1 MAKRKL
7 RRKDSEWYK
16 FQEEICE
23 HFKNLGAKAETNV
36 TVPGP
41 TATYDI
47 DVLVTSKYL
56 GTDFTWIIEAKHW
69 NSPVTIEKVNA
80 LTTVVKNTG
89 ADRGFIISKSGFQR
103 GAINASKFNN
113 ITLLTFDEL
122 KSRTEHLIQFETIKM
137 HFNRLTI
144 LSARYW
150 GHAKRIRRDYDL
162 RGDIGDIKIYFSG
175 SLLMNTMCEIFKKD
189 TISYPLHLAPLM
201 EDSVGN
207 ECINNFNE
215 LNNWLH
221 LNLNHLDRKIFEAEM
236 KMIKNGD
243 FHPKYKYT
251 TLDIIR
257 MFSSDG
263 GRRLIEGSF
272 LPQEII
278 EELKAVNESLSKKIM
293 LSGFFIPVN
302 ETSAPADDKESGN
315 KQ

>member
-1 MAKRKL
+1 MAKQKL
-7 RRKDSEWYK
+7 RREDSEWFK

-36 TVPGP
+36 TIPGP

-69 NSPVTIEKVNA
+69 NSRVTIEKVNA

-89 ADRGFIISKSGFQR
+89 ADRGFIISKSGFQK

-122 KSRTEHLIQFETIKM
+122 KSSTEHLIQFETIKM
-137 HFNRLTI
+137 HFNRLII

-150 GHAKRIRRDYDL
+150 GHAKRIRREYNL
-162 RGDIGDIKIYFSG
+162 RSDIGDSKIYFSG
-175 SLLMNTMCEIFKKD
+175 TLLMNAMSEIFRQD
-189 TISYPLHLAPLM
+189 VISYPLRFIPLM
-201 EDSVGN
+201 EDSVGD
-207 ECINNFNE
+207 EFINNFTE

-236 KMIKNGD
+236 SMIKNGD
-243 FHPKYKYT
+243 FHPDYSYLT
-251 TLDIIR
+251 NETLSVL
-257 MFSSDG
+257 SSES
-263 GRRLIEGSF
+263 GRRLLEGSF
-272 LPQEII
+272 LPKELI
-278 EELKAVNESLSKKIM
+278 EQLKTRDTLLSSGAISSL
-293 LSGFFIPVN
+293 FFSPVN
-302 ETSAPADDKESGN
+302 EINAPPDGKEIGN
-315 KQ
+315 